1 MSKGLLDAEGHEV
14 GRQRVTLMKRMGIQ
28 ALYRRPSTSRPAP
41 GHKVYPYL
49 PA

>member
-14 GRQRVTLMKRMGIQ
+14 GRQRVTPMKRMGIE
-28 ALYRRPSTSRPAP
+28 AMHRRPSTWSPAP

-49 PA
+49 RA